1 MTRTEWV
8 LLLGAVGVGAAAV
21 IYWRKTQPPGASI
34 FGGFAAGPIS
44 GATPSERSA
53 TDNAPLSDPS
63 SLAVGTDST
72 DRKWYVNTTRQGTKT
87 WSAAPNPFTTATA
100 LAVADQLFPSKAN
113 LTQ

>member
-1 MTRTEWV
+1 MDRTDV
-8 LLLGAVGVGAAAV
+8 LLLVGAVAVGAAAV
-21 IYWRKTQPPGASI
+21 IYWRKTQPQGPSI

-44 GATPSERSA
+44 GATPSERTA

-87 WSAAPNPFTTATA
+87 WSAAPNPFTSPSA
-100 LAVADQLFPSKAN
+100 LAMADQLFGQHTN